1 MQSSYRLD
9 RNFRSNTYETRFS
22 SKKKKPLQKYVIQ
35 AWETWRHFGMMPEQD
50 YNEKEM
56 VRKLTEALP
65 KTLSERKPIHNF

>member
-1 MQSSYRLD
+1 
-9 RNFRSNTYETRFS
+9 
-22 SKKKKPLQKYVIQ
+22 
-35 AWETWRHFGMMPEQD
+35 MMPEQD